1 MVGIAFER
9 KRLISE
15 VERCF
20 FLPDWYNSTTP
31 LNLVIDSY
39 ERRQRGAAEVN
50 LTISPT

>member
-15 VERCF
+15 VVGCF

-31 LNLVIDSY
+31 AKPSY
-39 ERRQRGAAEVN
+39 R
-50 LTISPT
+50 

>member
-20 FLPDWYNSTTP
+20 FFADWYNSTTP
-31 LNLVIDSY
+31 AKPSY
-39 ERRQRGAAEVN
+39 R
-50 LTISPT
+50 

>member
-20 FLPDWYNSTTP
+20 FFFLPDWYNSTTP
-31 LNLVIDSY
+31 AKPSY
-39 ERRQRGAAEVN
+39 R
-50 LTISPT
+50 